1 MPIVLQPG
9 VLIRSDEATI
19 VYLVHEDAAL
29 RGALRF
35 VVQQL
40 SPTAVFVKR
49 KALRLVRA
57 ILAAR
62 LRETVFEEEEEGEG
76 EGAAGGAGAARG
88 AGVGGGSGIEED

>member
-19 VYLVHEDAAL
+19 VYLVHANESSV
-29 RGALRF
+29 GANKF
-35 VVQQL
+35 IVQAL
-40 SPTAVFVKR
+40 SPTALFVKR

-76 EGAAGGAGAARG
+76 DAA
-88 AGVGGGSGIEED
+88 

>member
-29 RGALRF
+29 RGPLRF

-62 LRETVFEEEEEGEG
+62 LRETVFEEEEEEGEG

-88 AGVGGGSGIEED
+88 AAGEEE

>member
-19 VYLVHEDAAL
+19 VYLVHEDSAR
-29 RGALRF
+29 RGAERF

-62 LRETVFEEEEEGEG
+62 LRDTVFEEEGDGDEEG
-76 EGAAGGAGAARG
+76 G
-88 AGVGGGSGIEED
+88 AGVGEGAP